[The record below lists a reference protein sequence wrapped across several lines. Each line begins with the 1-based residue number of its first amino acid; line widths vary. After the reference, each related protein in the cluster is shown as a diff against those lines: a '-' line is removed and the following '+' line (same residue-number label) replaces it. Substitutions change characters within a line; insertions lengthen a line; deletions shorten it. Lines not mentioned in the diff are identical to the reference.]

1 MTDYR
6 ARLDAALAS
15 RYIIERELGSG
26 GMATVYLAGDLRHH
40 RKVAVKVLRPE
51 IAASMGSDRFFREI
65 EVAARL
71 QHPHILP
78 LLDSG
83 EGDGFYY
90 YVMPYISGESL
101 RDRLA
106 RHGELPIHDAVRI
119 LMEVVDALAAAH
131 EEGVV
136 HRDIKPDNVMLSG
149 RHALVTDFGVAKAV
163 SEATGRQQL
172 TTAGVALGTP
182 SYMAPEQA
190 VADPHI
196 DHRVDIY
203 AVGVM
208 AYEMLT
214 GNPPFHGRS
223 AQEIL
228 AAQVTQAPE
237 PVTTR
242 REAVPQAL
250 AMVIMKCLE
259 KRPADR
265 WQTANELLS
274 HLEVLSTPTAG
285 MTPTQ
290 TRPLPAIRAGRQFP
304 RWAAWALGGAVV
316 AAGALALSL
325 RQAPPPTLVLGKRV
339 AVAATPDWE
348 VHPTLSPDGKMLS
361 YTSLGLRTSHLV
373 LQQADGGNPVVVNQ
387 NGSAGIFSPD
397 GTRLLILSN
406 GNLAIMPVLGGQA
419 RQIAAATRWGNWSP
433 DGRDVVYTRG
443 DTLFRQSI
451 DSTRGTPLNT
461 GDQMELHSPA
471 WSSDGQWIAY
481 VRGNTSFHVNG
492 NLAPS
497 HIHVLPAN
505 GNGPSVP
512 ITQGASLNTSPVW
525 IPGRR
530 ALLFVSDRDGG
541 RDIYQVELNSS
552 GQPRGSPVRLT
563 TGLDAEW
570 ISLSADG
577 RRLAWSQ
584 FRETSNVWSL
594 PIPARD
600 SVPLS
605 RATAITSGAQT
616 IETIAVSPDGQWL
629 YYDSDRSGNSEL
641 YRIRLAG
648 GAPEQLTNDPAGEFS
663 PAVSLDG
670 KELAFHSL
678 RTGNRDIFVMPSSG
692 GEPVQV
698 TRSPE
703 QDYNPS
709 WAPDGQHLSFD
720 QQRRTDSVLW
730 VASRNPAG
738 AWSVAPFPHPTG
750 GLISRWSPD
759 GKWIAAMWNR
769 NGWLFDVATG
779 ERRLLF
785 TSDLSLIPGGLWSAW
800 SEDSKALYYARQDS
814 VGISRISAVSIAGGL
829 PRTLAWADLPLRQQF
844 RFGFDVSRETLYF
857 VLMERT
863 ADIWVADVEM
873 SGNH

>member
-1 MTDYR
+1 VTDYR
-6 ARLDAALAS
+6 ARLEAALAS
-15 RYIIERELGSG
+15 RYTIERELGSG
-26 GMATVYLAGDLRHH
+26 GMATVYLAEDLRHH

-51 IAASMGSDRFFREI
+51 IAASLGSDRFFREI

-119 LMEVVDALAAAH
+119 LVEVVDALAAAH
-131 EEGVV
+131 GEGVV

-190 VADPHI
+190 VADPHL

-237 PVTTR
+237 PITSR
-242 REAVPQAL
+242 REAVPQSLAL
-250 AMVIMKCLE
+250 VIMKCLE

-265 WQTANELLS
+265 WQSAEELLGQ
-274 HLEVLSTPTAG
+274 LEVLSTPTAG

-290 TRPLPAIRAGRQFP
+290 TRPLTAVKVSRSFP

-316 AAGALALSL
+316 AGGAFALSL
-325 RQAPPPTLVLGKRV
+325 RQAPPPTLVLGKRM
-339 AVAATPDWE
+339 AVAATPEWE
-348 VHPTLSPDGKMLS
+348 VHPSLSPDGRMLS
-361 YTSLGLRTSHLV
+361 YTSLGLGTSRL
-373 LQQADGGNPVVVNQ
+373 LLRQADGGNPVVVNES
-387 NGSAGIFSPD
+387 GFSGVFSPD
-397 GTRLLILSN
+397 GTRLLILVN
-406 GNLAIMPVLGGQA
+406 NNLSVMPALGGQA
-419 RQIAAATRWGNWSP
+419 RVIARGTAWGSWSP
-433 DGRDVVYTRG
+433 DGRAVVYTRG
-443 DTLFRQSI
+443 DTLFEQSL

-461 GDQMELHSPA
+461 SGQSDLHSPA

-481 VRGNTSFHVNG
+481 VEGNTAFHLNG
-492 NLAPS
+492 NLAPTT
-497 HIHVLPAN
+497 INIVPAT
-505 GNGPSVP
+505 GNRPPVA
-512 ITQGASLNTSPVW
+512 ITQGPSLNTSPVW

-530 ALLFVSDRDGG
+530 ALLFISDRDGG
-541 RDIYQVELNSS
+541 RDIYQVELKSS
-552 GQPRGSPVRLT
+552 GEPLGAPVRLT

-584 FRETSNVWSL
+584 FRGTSNVWSL
-594 PIPARD
+594 PIPAGD

-605 RATAITSGAQT
+605 RAAEVTSGAQT

-629 YYDSDRSGNSEL
+629 YYDSDRTGSSEL
-641 YRIRLAG
+641 YRMRLSG
-648 GAPEQLTNDPAGEFS
+648 GSLEQLTNEPAGNFS
-663 PAVSLDG
+663 PAVSPDG

-678 RTGNRDIFVMPSSG
+678 RTGNRDIFVIPASG
-692 GEPVQV
+692 GEAIQI

-703 QDYNPS
+703 QDMNPS
-709 WAPDGQHLSFD
+709 WAPDGQHLTFD
-720 QQRRTDSVLW
+720 EQRRPDSTLW
-730 VASRNPAG
+730 IASRNPDRL
-738 AWSVAPFPHPTG
+738 WSVAPFPHRQG
-750 GLISRWSPD
+750 GAIPRWSPD
-759 GKWIAAMWNR
+759 GRWIAA
-769 NGWLFDVATG
+769 GGGGLFEVATG
-779 ERRLLF
+779 QARRLFAL
-785 TSDLSLIPGGLWSAW
+785 DRGPGGVWSAW
-800 SEDSKALYYARQDS
+800 SEDSRTLYFARPDS
-814 VGISRISAVSIAGGL
+814 LGVLKISAVSINGGQ
-829 PRTLAWADLPLRQQF
+829 PRTLAYADAPLRQQY
-844 RFGFDVSRETLYF
+844 RFGFAVSKGRIYF
-857 VLMERT
+857 VLMERKS
-863 ADIWVADVEM
+863 DVWVAEVEM